1 MLIRIYAGISG
12 VHHRSLDVLE
22 AITSVVDVAVKL
34 KPKSPR
40 VPDLCPKAS
49 ASVWPGKPNPP
60 VEKRSSIRYFIF
72 AIANVKKAELHVFS
86 LQTLRTRDDYSGE
99 TFLRKPHHLLG
110 GSLKQRDKQTPG
122 DKPQEK

>member
-1 MLIRIYAGISG
+1 MYAGISA
-12 VHHRSLDVLE
+12 VSQRPPDFVE
-22 AITSVVDVAVKL
+22 AISSVVDVAVKL

-72 AIANVKKAELHVFS
+72 AIADVKKAEPHV
-86 LQTLRTRDDYSGE
+86 LD
-99 TFLRKPHHLLG
+99 P
-110 GSLKQRDKQTPG
+110 
-122 DKPQEK
+122 